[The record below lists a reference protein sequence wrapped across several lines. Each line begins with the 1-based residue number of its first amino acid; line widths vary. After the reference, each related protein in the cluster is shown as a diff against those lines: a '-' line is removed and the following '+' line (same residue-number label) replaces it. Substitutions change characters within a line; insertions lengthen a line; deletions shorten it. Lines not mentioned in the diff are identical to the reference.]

1 MERLLSLG
9 YLKVR
14 RHRAG
19 ICQTGNGPPVWSAE
33 HKARHKAGRVVL
45 ARAARNV
52 VLKLGRS

>member
-19 ICQTGNGPPVWSAE
+19 NCQTGNGPPVWSAE

-52 VLKLGRS
+52 VL